1 MVGIFEKFRKISL
14 FPPLGIINRVVF
26 NSVKSVFVTML
37 LL

>member
-14 FPPLGIINRVVF
+14 FPSLVVLDRVVF